1 MFLNRLE
8 AVLLRY
14 TRAMSVK
21 ESAKALVESLADDAT
36 WEDLIY
42 QIYVQEAI
50 DQGLEASAA
59 GRVHDSEYVFQ
70 KLGLRPK

>member
-1 MFLNRLE
+1 
-8 AVLLRY
+8 
-14 TRAMSVK
+14 MSVK
-21 ESAKALVESLADDAT
+21 ENAKALVESLADNAT

-59 GRVHDSEYVFQ
+59 GRVHDSASVLQ
-70 KLGLRPK
+70 KLGLSQPLRIH